1 MLRENKN
8 LEYKRELS
16 DTFLKTVS
24 AFANYDGGTIVFGV
38 DDDGLVV
45 GVDNP
50 KDLMLRIEN
59 KINTTINP
67 VPEFSL
73 FLNEDKTVSLKIF
86 EGAYK
91 PYLYRAKA
99 YRRADSSTV
108 EVSRLEYG
116 RLVLEGT
123 NQSFEQLPAK
133 NQNMKFSVLEEEMAR
148 ALGIRGI
155 SKDVLKTLELF
166 GDDFGYNNA
175 AYLIADKNDFA
186 GVDAARFGE
195 NINEFRERRDFSG
208 TSILTQFHLSLE
220 MFNRWYRYEVVKGSS
235 RSVVQSIPEDAFR
248 ESLANALVHRTW
260 DVPAPIRISMYDD
273 RLEVVSPGGLP
284 SGISVEEYLD
294 GKFSLLRNP
303 ILAGVFF
310 RLGYIEK
317 FGTGITRIKYAYR
330 ASVSQPQF
338 VVRQQSVTVVL
349 PTVTSKNDLEEN
361 EQLVLG
367 VLEDGNP
374 HSRTGIQSRSGLGKD
389 TTIRALNSLLK
400 AKVIS
405 RTGAARST
413 TYKKVN
419 AF

>member
-220 MFNRWYRYEVVKGSS
+220 MFL
-235 RSVVQSIPEDAFR
+235 
-248 ESLANALVHRTW
+248 SLIH
-260 DVPAPIRISMYDD
+260 I
-273 RLEVVSPGGLP
+273 
-284 SGISVEEYLD
+284 
-294 GKFSLLRNP
+294 
-303 ILAGVFF
+303 
-310 RLGYIEK
+310 
-317 FGTGITRIKYAYR
+317 
-330 ASVSQPQF
+330 
-338 VVRQQSVTVVL
+338 
-349 PTVTSKNDLEEN
+349 
-361 EQLVLG
+361 
-367 VLEDGNP
+367 
-374 HSRTGIQSRSGLGKD
+374 
-389 TTIRALNSLLK
+389 
-400 AKVIS
+400 
-405 RTGAARST
+405 
-413 TYKKVN
+413 
-419 AF
+419 

>member
-73 FLNEDKTVSLKIF
+73 FLNKDKTVSLKIL

-133 NQNMKFSVLEEEMAR
+133 NQNMKFSVLEKEMAR
-148 ALGIRGI
+148 ALGIREI

-166 GDDFGYNNA
+166 GDDSGYNNA

-208 TSILTQFHLSLE
+208 ASILTQFHLSLE

-294 GKFSLLRNP
+294 GQFSLLRNP

-338 VVRQQSVTVVL
+338 VVRQRSVTVVL

-374 HSRTGIQSRSGLGKD
+374 HSRNSIQYHSGLGKD

-405 RTGAARST
+405 RAGAARST